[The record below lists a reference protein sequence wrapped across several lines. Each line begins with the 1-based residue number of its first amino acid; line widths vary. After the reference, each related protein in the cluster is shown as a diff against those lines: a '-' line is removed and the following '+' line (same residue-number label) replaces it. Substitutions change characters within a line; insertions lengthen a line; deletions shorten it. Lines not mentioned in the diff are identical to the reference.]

1 MDSKNSELYEDAVSK
16 VESVIEDSNSNK
28 MKINDINNI
37 NKIENNNNEY
47 IYFKSSEYYDKDL
60 NNNNNNQNSQ
70 TKFDNN
76 EIQKS
81 CCQTS
86 KCNIY

>member
-16 VESVIEDSNSNK
+16 VESVIGDSKSNNMEIK
-28 MKINDINNI
+28 NN
-37 NKIENNNNEY
+37 NNNFKNENNNNDN
-47 IYFKSSEYYDKDL
+47 IYFKSGEYYDKAL
-60 NNNNNNQNSQ
+60 IHNNTEINP

-81 CCQTS
+81 CCQGN